1 MTKKKQKKVRAS
13 PRIFWTCA
21 RPEGSIRQNKR
32 KEKLEKA
39 INREMKGDY

>member
-1 MTKKKQKKVRAS
+1 MKKKNKKVRAS

-21 RPEGSIRQNKR
+21 RPEGSIRQNKK

-39 INREMKGDY
+39 IQKEIKGDC